1 MTRFTKAIRA
11 VQLDL
16 SLVLLGTAGLVFRNA
31 LDTNMGAY
39 VGLDFGH
46 YVAATRRWL
55 ETGSPYLPLELA
67 GPFQYSDLTFIHPP
81 IALVLFAPF
90 LVLPALLF
98 WILPIAGTLAVILSW
113 RPSRWT
119 WPVMALL
126 LNWPHFAGALIVGNS
141 NLWACFFIAAGLRL
155 GWPILFLAVKPS
167 LAPFVLAG
175 LPGLFG
181 RREGRVTLVRD
192 RARSAAIV
200 TIAMIVAAALLG
212 GLWVEWLIVLDN
224 SPGDLSYSIAAV
236 PWISVP
242 IVAWLG
248 RTRPAEYAQPATT
261 PVAPSVA
268 MTHSLGQSDGS
279 SRS

>member
-1 MTRFTKAIRA
+1 MTRFRKTIRA

-141 NLWACFFIAAGLRL
+141 NLWACFFIA
-155 GWPILFLAVKPS
+155 
-167 LAPFVLAG
+167 G